1 MVLDDTEQHISRSEN
16 ASTQLRLPTLDAA
29 VR

>member
-16 ASTQLRLPTLDAA
+16 TGTQLRLPTLDAA